1 MAGGDENAMTRAN
14 ARTPNRAG
22 ALAEA
27 NVNELAPPNSAAK
40 TAEFKRR
47 CARAPR
53 PRAGRP
59 SRYTPPT

>member
-22 ALAEA
+22 PLAEA

-47 CARAPR
+47 C
-53 PRAGRP
+53 
-59 SRYTPPT
+59 